1 MQCAEKYP
9 EKLFFTAHN
18 IEPIFDSKFL
28 NLMPLRQ
35 LVIIRL

>member
-28 NLMPLRQ
+28 NLMPYVTQ
-35 LVIIRL
+35 LVEQ